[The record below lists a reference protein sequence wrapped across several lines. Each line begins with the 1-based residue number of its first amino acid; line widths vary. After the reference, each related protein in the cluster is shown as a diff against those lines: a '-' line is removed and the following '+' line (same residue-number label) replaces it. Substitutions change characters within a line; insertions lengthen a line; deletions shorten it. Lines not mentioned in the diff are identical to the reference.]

1 MYLSVLMTVYNGEQF
16 LEESVVSVLESEFKD
31 LEFVIVDDGST
42 DKTSEILKHLGG
54 LDSRIKILRNIHNLG
69 IVNSKNLG
77 LKYCTGKYIAMMD
90 ADDISM
96 PNRFSEQIIF
106 MDMNPTISNSGT
118 SILMFDGNSN
128 KRVLKNCRTDN
139 LEKFLL
145 IENIFNHPTVILRH
159 DDIKS
164 DIFYYSSKYKFTED
178 YELWTRVAYKLNF
191 GNLDKPLLLY
201 RYGDSATQN
210 SSRKPIRRELELI
223 VIRTLF
229 LIHILREG
237 KIDFMCA
244 RMFLASFLKSSIPSI
259 SRVLLSSIKNKRI

>member
-16 LEESVVSVLESEFKD
+16 LEESVTSVLESEFKD
-31 LEFVIVDDGST
+31 FEFVIVDDGST
-42 DKTSEILKHLGG
+42 DKTSEILKHFGR
-54 LDSRIKILRNIHNLG
+54 LDSRIRILSNTHNLG

-77 LKYCTGKYIAMMD
+77 LNHCVGKYIAMMD

-106 MDMNPTISNSGT
+106 MDMNPTVSISGT
-118 SILMFDGNSN
+118 SILLFDSYSN

-145 IENIFNHPTVILRH
+145 IENVFNHPTVILRKS
-159 DDIKS
+159 DIKS
-164 DIFYYSSKYKFTED
+164 DIFYYSSKYHFTED

-201 RYGDSATQN
+201 RYGGSAAQN

-229 LIHILREG
+229 LFHIFREG
-237 KIDFMCA
+237 KFDFKCA

-259 SRVLLSSIKNKRI
+259 MRVLLSNIKNKRI